1 MAEQKPR
8 ATRTRKKATEAGLV
22 AGTAAGPQG
31 VTRAKPAKKT
41 AAKAPRRR
49 EAPRVTARPDEIA
62 VRAYLLW
69 EQGEP
74 GDATDHWLA
83 AERELAAA

>member
-8 ATRTRKKATEAGLV
+8 APRARRKTTGAEGAEV
-22 AGTAAGPQG
+22 AAVET
-31 VTRAKPAKKT
+31 TTKKRKT
-41 AAKAPRRR
+41 AVTPRRR
-49 EAPRVTARPDEIA
+49 RSIGPSHQPGDVA

-74 GDATDHWLA
+74 GDATDHWLR
-83 AERELAAA
+83 AEQELAAA